1 MKSKMKHQKLF
12 SIVMFV
18 YILLP
23 AVPVLTSLGGESTY
37 ILNIPIQ
44 VTNNYSS

>member
-1 MKSKMKHQKLF
+1 MKLNMKRKRLIC
-12 SIVMFV
+12 IVMF
-18 YILLP
+18 ILLP